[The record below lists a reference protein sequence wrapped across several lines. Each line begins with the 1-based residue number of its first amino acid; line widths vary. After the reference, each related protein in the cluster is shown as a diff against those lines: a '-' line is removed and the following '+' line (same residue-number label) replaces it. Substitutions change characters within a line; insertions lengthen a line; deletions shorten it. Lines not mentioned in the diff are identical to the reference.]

1 MQTIRLSDALAVME
15 AHDHYKKP
23 IPFSIS
29 VFSADE
35 KRQEAGEFIEYHN
48 CILSKFVKALPR
60 HLKDS
65 KTSLGTAKLPMHWK
79 NSTRNIFLLDTQEIK
94 KIHIRLIYSINDK
107 IMTF

>member
-15 AHDHYKKP
+15 SHDHFKKP
-23 IPFSIS
+23 IPFDIA
-29 VFSADE
+29 FFTADE
-35 KRQEAGEFIEYHN
+35 KRQEAGELVEYKN
-48 CILSKFVKALPR
+48 CILAKFVKNLPKNLR
-60 HLKDS
+60 NS
-65 KTSLGTAKLPMHWK
+65 KISLGTSRLANHWK